1 MNLRHPRHLRLKNQ
15 TDKLSFNN
23 NKMKTYLY
31 PLLAGLICLAG
42 CTNEDAPMEQPEETA
57 ATFRIDTRGEIGPD
71 RLARLYIGE
80 RKPEH
85 FTEDPTHLHVNR
97 IVDFSEGSVTVE
109 ELKPQWY
116 KFAFVSVPKINDT
129 GTDIFTETTPGKGS
143 CDLNDQMIDYKP
155 VFLHTGSYM
164 EDPENED
171 NNVTLHATPDGDIF
185 RKVINRW
192 TESGKMVSETVA
204 MNRLN
209 GQLVIDMGVLEDQF
223 DCDGFAK
230 GEVTVTVTVNDLPT
244 RLYIT
249 DNDVD
254 EIKTADIYK
263 SMSWQTKPQP
273 NEIITDEEG
282 DKVDVGKKHHVIY
295 INLLPGTLS
304 GSVTVTTPEGEFT
317 YPLQGAMG
325 QPVIKPNTRTRLTFN
340 GVSDGMFQVQY
351 AGYKNTQIDVDD
363 DAWDGWEE
371 QTII

>member
-1 MNLRHPRHLRLKNQ
+1 MNLRHPKII

-42 CTNEDAPMEQPEETA
+42 CTNEDAPLEQPEETA
-57 ATFRIDTRGEIGPD
+57 ATFRINTRGDIGEN

-97 IVDFSEGSVTVE
+97 IVDFSGGSVTVE

-116 KFAFVSVPKINDT
+116 KFAFVSVPDIN

-155 VFLHTGSYM
+155 VFRQGVGSYM
-164 EDPENED
+164 MEDPKEEGNTS
-171 NNVTLHATPDGDIF
+171 NIAIHATPDGDIF

-192 TESGKMVSETVA
+192 TESGKTVNETVT

-223 DCDGFAK
+223 DCDGFME
-230 GEVTVTVTVNDLPT
+230 GSVTVTVTVNDLPT

-263 SMSWQTKPQP
+263 SMSWETKPTP
-273 NEIITDEEG
+273 NIISDTQDP
-282 DKVDVGKKHHVIY
+282 KLHHVIY

-317 YPLQGAMG
+317 YPLQGTMG

-351 AGYKNTQIDVDD
+351 AGYEDTQIDVDD